1 MPISTNFVADL
12 QQELQRKEAE
22 KEMLVDQLALLDVQ
36 IDNYDAIIEN
46 MDRSIL
52 PLIDEINVA
61 ISSVKSA
68 YDNRI
73 SIGCKSNL
81 YWELISTRTYR
92 YGVGLTSS
100 ITYSTY
106 QVKKNPSVQTNYSNW
121 GAKYYRR
128 PQNQD
133 YGSNIIKEFTG
144 TIGLGQTNLAVTSIG
159 GTFGV
164 LIGDTITDSIT
175 SPTVFNPVSLPSVV
189 GFGTSSITINQVN
202 FGGVIAFGSTV
213 IAHTGIGT
221 TVGINIGDTIA
232 LTGILP
238 VGTTIVGF
246 GTTSYSVEFWNNTTS
261 QFISSSV
268 TTNSLVISA
277 SAIGV
282 TTNGTFTVGIQS
294 AYPSFFLSTSSISTG
309 SSTIFTVIRTTQSVL
324 TEFDLTNNPLDPVT
338 IAIMSNNTVGL
349 GHTLV
354 RVNNG
359 SPSGPFQWRE
369 LLGAD
374 LSPEPACGNSYV
386 TYYPG
391 NNSWPL
397 SVTYS
402 YGVGGAFISSST
414 SYAAEGYTVSI
425 GGTIF
430 SSGISYASV
439 SSLNPSVSACNAAAA
454 AITSAE
460 TSRDTIIA
468 RNQPIIDSVITKSSV
483 LRRLRDKLESSAFS
497 MLQGKVYTEAE
508 INRIS
513 NDLDTIRGTDFSQYE
528 PTTFRNQNR
537 FSSSTVG
544 IAST

>member
-1 MPISTNFVADL
+1 MPISTNFVGDL
-12 QQELQRKEAE
+12 QQELQRKTAE
-22 KEMLVDQLALLDVQ
+22 KEMLLDQLALLDVQ

-61 ISSVKSA
+61 ISSVKAA

-73 SIGCKSNL
+73 AIGCSSNL

-100 ITYSTY
+100 ITYSNY
-106 QVKKNPSVQTNYSNW
+106 QVKKNPSVTTTYNNW

-144 TIGLGQTNLAVTSIG
+144 SIGLGHTNLAVTSIG

-175 SPTVFNPVSLPSVV
+175 TPTVFSSVSLPTVV
-189 GFGTSSITINQVN
+189 GFGTSSLTINQVS
-202 FGGVIAFGSTV
+202 FGGNIAFGSTI

-221 TVGINIGDTIA
+221 TVGINTGDTIS
-232 LTGILP
+232 LPGILP
-238 VGTTIVGF
+238 LATTIVGF
-246 GTTSYSVEFWNNTTS
+246 GTTSYSVEFWNAQTS

-277 SAIGV
+277 PAIGL
-282 TTNGTFTVGIQS
+282 TTNGVFTVGIQS
-294 AYPSFFLSTSSISTG
+294 TYPSFFLSTSSISVG
-309 SSTIFTVIRTTQSVL
+309 SSTIFTVIRTTQSVV
-324 TEFDLTNNPLDPVT
+324 TQFDSTNNPLDPVT
-338 IAIMSNNTVGL
+338 IGIMANNTVGL
-349 GHTLV
+349 GHTLL

-374 LSPEPACGNSYV
+374 LAPEPACGNGYV

-391 NNSWPL
+391 NISWPL
-397 SVTYS
+397 LVTNT
-402 YGVGGAFISSST
+402 YGVGGLFISSST
-414 SYAAEGYTVSI
+414 SYPAEGYVVSI
-425 GGTIF
+425 GGTIN
-430 SSGISYASV
+430 SMGISYASV
-439 SSLNPSVSACNAAAA
+439 SSLNPSAGVCNAAAA
-454 AITSAE
+454 AIVSAE
-460 TSRDTIIA
+460 ASRDAIIA
-468 RNQPIIDSVITKSSV
+468 RNQPIIDSTIAQSSV
-483 LRRLRDKLESSAFS
+483 LRRLRDKLESNAFS
-497 MLQGKVYTEAE
+497 MLQGKVYVESE
-508 INRIS
+508 LNRITI
-513 NDLDTIRGTDFSQYE
+513 DLNTIRNTDFKPFE
-528 PTTFRNQNR
+528 PTTFRTQNR